1 MQNMHKTTHDRPLTG
16 VHWPIHR
23 GWCRGSGTKGD
34 LSTSTGGTHGGA
46 GWRTE
51 AIIHVTTRGL
61 DRIIDRTICLSTRAQ
76 EAKGYGP
83 LECNNINTT
92 CRQGIEDGLD
102 TRVACACVCHDNRV
116 EVSKH
121 WTLANYLVLM
131 TCV

>member
-1 MQNMHKTTHDRPLTG
+1 MHKTTHDRPLTG
-16 VHWPIHR
+16 VHRPIHM
-23 GWCRGSGTKGD
+23 GWCRVCGTKGD

-92 CRQGIEDGLD
+92 CRQEIEDGLD
-102 TRVACACVCHDNRV
+102 TRVACACACHDNRV

-121 WTLANYLVLM
+121 WTMANYLVLM